1 MGSMLALF
9 VLLLIPLQCLAQG
22 CRVENDQVHVS
33 ENNNPGYIVTGITAD
48 PGYAVS
54 ISTNGAHSAFFK
66 ILGNDLILNKSI
78 DYEEGPTVLIVQLL
92 CTKDNVIVNTIPVTV
107 IIINENDNA
116 PEFKDTQFNFS
127 IPEDISV
134 NSAIGSAI
142 EATDAD
148 NDPIFY
154 ELRNTSMMESEY
166 FRLTSINN
174 PVILVKKSLDYDL
187 HKNMQLLLLAR
198 DTNDPGVNGSH
209 TATATINI
217 AIQDVD
223 NLPPQFRPCTDIGN
237 KICISG
243 GYKSSV
249 NRSEQATGALIFSPG
264 PIYAVDGDVSFN
276 TVILYNIVSGNDENI
291 FSMDS
296 NSGNITMLKKADQL
310 GTILLQIMAFQ
321 ENDPLQYAITTVQI
335 EVKEKN
341 SYPPTFVKSSYFG
354 QIQAFSEIGNFV
366 IDLSSPNKPL
376 QVFATDKDFPNELN
390 PSIIYKIENNNNF
403 TISRDGYIITNTELL
418 SPTSIEFLVIAIDS
432 VTNDEDKTT
441 VTVEVTP
448 VLTTPVT
455 TTASL
460 WTTTSIGSDTSIL
473 TNPGP
478 NNTITTSSGTGT
490 STSSNPGT
498 GTTTSTT
505 PGTGTTTS
513 TTPGTG
519 TTTSTTPG
527 TGTTTPAT
535 PGTGTTTSATPG
547 TGTTTSTTPGTGTT
561 TPATPGTGT
570 TTSTTPGTGTTTPA
584 TPGTGTTT
592 STTPGTGTTTPATP
606 GTGTTTTATLGTGTT
621 MTTTTP
627 RTGTTMT
634 TTPGTGTT
642 MTTTPGTG
650 TTMTTTPGTGTT
662 MTTTPGTGTTT
673 RTIPK
678 TDITSTTT
686 PGTGS
691 TMTTTPKTGITT
703 NTTHASGTI
712 TTITTTPNTGTITNI
727 TPVTGTGTTTTPGTG
742 TAMKTTSGRDS
753 TTSAT
758 HGTGTTTTSTQVSD
772 TTMTRTGTST
782 SPGAGT
788 TINIT
793 PGAGVGSSSNKIYS
807 VRDMAAVGASLGA
820 VLAVCLAGLGFLIYK
835 QYGDKL
841 RTKFRKGYGK
851 DFGSSGDDESGNNSG
866 STTGTPNNLN
876 DDLDGPLV
884 DTLSNSNLT
893 TAPLATSIAISGSLA
908 DFGETDT
915 TDSISDPDDKKE
927 VKSILTKEFKED
939 AGYKSVW
946 FREDAAP
953 EVVVIEGTEEGEAD
967 DEEEEEYNNREDDDD
982 DDDVP
987 RPTFSTQEN
996 NVNITIL

>member
-606 GTGTTTTATLGTGTT
+606 GTGTTTTATLGTG
-621 MTTTTP
+621 
-627 RTGTTMT
+627 
-634 TTPGTGTT
+634 
-642 MTTTPGTG
+642 
-650 TTMTTTPGTGTT
+650 
-662 MTTTPGTGTTT
+662 
-673 RTIPK
+673 
-678 TDITSTTT
+678 
-686 PGTGS
+686 
-691 TMTTTPKTGITT
+691 
-703 NTTHASGTI
+703 
-712 TTITTTPNTGTITNI
+712 
-727 TPVTGTGTTTTPGTG
+727 
-742 TAMKTTSGRDS
+742 
-753 TTSAT
+753 
-758 HGTGTTTTSTQVSD
+758 
-772 TTMTRTGTST
+772 
-782 SPGAGT
+782 
-788 TINIT
+788 
-793 PGAGVGSSSNKIYS
+793 VGSSSNKIYS

>member
-691 TMTTTPKTGITT
+691 TMTTTPKTG
-703 NTTHASGTI
+703 
-712 TTITTTPNTGTITNI
+712 
-727 TPVTGTGTTTTPGTG
+727 
-742 TAMKTTSGRDS
+742 
-753 TTSAT
+753 
-758 HGTGTTTTSTQVSD
+758 
-772 TTMTRTGTST
+772 
-782 SPGAGT
+782 
-788 TINIT
+788 
-793 PGAGVGSSSNKIYS
+793 VGSSSNKIYS